1 MEIKLRNYVPFMQEG
16 GAIEEQP
23 VEQAPEA
30 PAEGGGEDPTQQLLM
45 ACQQALE
52 TQDCQLAMQV
62 CQALMQMAGGGA
74 PEAAPQGEPVYRRG
88 GKLVKR
94 ITN

>member
-1 MEIKLRNYVPFMQEG
+1 MEIKFRNYVPFMQEG

-30 PAEGGGEDPTQQLLM
+30 PAEGGGDPTQELLM

-62 CQALMQMAGGGA
+62 CQMLMQMAGGGA
-74 PEAAPQGEPVYRRG
+74 PEVEQTQPVYKRG
-88 GKLVKR
+88 GILVKR
-94 ITN
+94 IPKD